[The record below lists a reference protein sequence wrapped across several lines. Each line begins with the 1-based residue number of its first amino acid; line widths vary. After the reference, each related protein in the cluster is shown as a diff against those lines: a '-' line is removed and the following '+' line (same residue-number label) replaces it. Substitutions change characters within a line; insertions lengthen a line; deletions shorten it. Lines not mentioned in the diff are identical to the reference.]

1 LLVLETLGLAGDFDG
16 MELDHEVRAGVVD
29 RELDLTDSFDDDSQ
43 LLTQFTARR
52 VENGFAD
59 LEFSSRKLPE
69 SAVTFVG
76 GTLADEVLRTSAN
89 YSGDHSDTIR

>member
-1 LLVLETLGLAGDFDG
+1 

-59 LEFSSRKLPE
+59 LEFSSR
-69 SAVTFVG
+69 
-76 GTLADEVLRTSAN
+76 
-89 YSGDHSDTIR
+89 